1 MGVSAMSQVILVQR
15 CPEHV
20 LLTFIDENGDVTARL
35 SIPLPM
41 PDEIEAVYDL
51 AADGNKFAHDS
62 LVDLLVDWWKS
73 QQPADLFDIEG
84 TRH

>member
-1 MGVSAMSQVILVQR
+1 MSQVILVQR

-20 LLTFIDENGDVTARL
+20 LITFLDEEGDVTARL
-35 SIPLPM
+35 SIALPLPS
-41 PDEIEAVYDL
+41 ELEAVYDL

-73 QQPADLFDIEG
+73 QQPQSLFEMEG